1 MKKDLTPIN
10 EQQTASLQAIVIIMK
25 NCILAIDKEMNN
37 CPGLAEKAF
46 TFELSYDPEWD
57 TIGKQIKISRK
68 VIADGEIK
76 NETYYI
82 QRGFG
87 DEDDG
92 WEHLSVLCSKE
103 FVKLLESTEDE
114 EGETEGTDQ

>member
-10 EQQTASLQAIVIIMK
+10 EQQTGSLQAIVNIMK
-25 NCILAIDKEMNN
+25 NCIWAIDKEMNN

-87 DEDDG
+87 EEDEG
-92 WEHLSVLCSKE
+92 WEHMSALCSKE